1 MLPKKQKDA
10 AAVISAAAGLATST
24 IASAA
29 ADALKTLNAAA
40 AVSAK
45 IVSDTA
51 SKALAEFPRL
61 QEDIREIRS
70 AQQTESST
78 TVSMVRDLLQAHASG
93 EEVRLESI
101 EATGK
106 AIESHM
112 IRQNGRLDKAEIH
125 ITRQNMA
132 IFGVAGPVALIILGV
147 IGRQLITIILEAEK
161 QGTLMNLPNIV
172 MGVTTIIAILA
183 GLVGYFGYKIYKLL
197 TQHAASNVITKE

>member
-1 MLPKKQKDA
+1 
-10 AAVISAAAGLATST
+10 VISAAAGLATST